1 MKILQ
6 DLRKLGKCRKFQPV
20 KSALIRGDF
29 KETEWVSPILVT
41 FGLII
46 LVFAGCTSAEYQQM
60 RNERERLRAV
70 YEEARLKNDRRTP
83 KDRLEQEIL
92 GTWQFL
98 GIEVL
103 ESDLSNEIESAS
115 IALDELS
122 RKNLTIRF
130 FEQNGMRLY
139 EGNNGSIKVTG
150 EFSIYV
156 ERIAEVLYPE
166 LCLNRSSGIRPGAFL
181 FNERSGG
188 VFGGLPGT
196 SNVLVSVQEN
206 QLHLTLGAGSGLTPE
221 GWVQS
226 DGTRYSFE
234 RVK

>member
-1 MKILQ
+1 MKIL
-6 DLRKLGKCRKFQPV
+6 G
-20 KSALIRGDF
+20 
-29 KETEWVSPILVT
+29 T

-46 LVFAGCTSAEYQQM
+46 LVFAGCTSVEYQKMQ
-60 RNERERLRAV
+60 NEREQLRAA
-70 YEEARLKNDRRTP
+70 YEKARIKNDKRVVKNT
-83 KDRLEQEIL
+83 LERDIL

-103 ESDLSNEIESAS
+103 ESDLSNEIESA
-115 IALDELS
+115 AVVLDELS

-130 FEQNGMRLY
+130 FEQNGIRFY
-139 EGNNGSIKVTG
+139 EGNNGSLRVTG
-150 EFSIYV
+150 KFSIYV

-166 LCLNRSSGIRPGAFL
+166 LGMNQSSGITPEEFL
-181 FNERSGG
+181 FNRPG

-196 SNVLVSVQEN
+196 SDVLISVQGN

>member
-1 MKILQ
+1 MKIL
-6 DLRKLGKCRKFQPV
+6 
-20 KSALIRGDF
+20 I
-29 KETEWVSPILVT
+29 T
-41 FGLII
+41 FGLIT

-60 RNERERLRAV
+60 RNERERLREA

-83 KDRLEQEIL
+83 KDRLAQEIL

-103 ESDLSNEIESAS
+103 ESDLSNEIESAA

-130 FEQNGMRLY
+130 FEQNGMRFY
-139 EGNNGSIKVTG
+139 EGNNGSIRVTG
-150 EFSIYV
+150 KFSIYV

-166 LCLNRSSGIRPGAFL
+166 LGMNQRSGIKPGEFL
-181 FNERSGG
+181 FNRPG
-188 VFGGLPGT
+188 VFGGPPGT
-196 SNVLVSVQEN
+196 SNVLISVRGN
-206 QLHLTLGAGSGLTPE
+206 QLHLTLGAGVSPTPTPE
-221 GWVQS
+221 GWAQS
-226 DGTRYSFE
+226 DGIRYSFE

>member
-1 MKILQ
+1 MKTL
-6 DLRKLGKCRKFQPV
+6 
-20 KSALIRGDF
+20 SA
-29 KETEWVSPILVT
+29 

-46 LVFAGCTSAEYQQM
+46 LVFIGCTSVEYQQ
-60 RNERERLRAV
+60 RQNEGEQLRAA
-70 YEEARLKNDRRTP
+70 YEEARIKNDRGSVKNRVA
-83 KDRLEQEIL
+83 DEVL

-103 ESDLSNEIESAS
+103 ESDLSNEIESVS

-130 FEQNGMRLY
+130 FEQNGMRFY
-139 EGNNGSIKVTG
+139 EGNNGSIRVTG
-150 EFSIYV
+150 KFSIYV

-166 LCLNRSSGIRPGAFL
+166 LGMNQSSGITPEEFL
-181 FNERSGG
+181 FNRPG

-196 SNVLVSVQEN
+196 SDVLISVQGN
-206 QLHLTLGAGSGLTPE
+206 QLHLTLGAGVSPSPTPD

-226 DGTRYSFE
+226 DGIRYSFK
-234 RVK
+234 RIK